1 VSTTDDR
8 QDLTARARIRDAAL
22 ELFAERGVAGTS
34 LRSVA
39 ERASVSLALVQY
51 HFTSK
56 AGLAS
61 ACDDHVVEFFRGTAK
76 QAADGAVSDPRFI
89 SATRRDATSI
99 WRYLGRALADDTP
112 AAAEIFDE
120 LLRLTRE
127 YLPEDHD
134 DTAAE
139 AAVFVAMRL
148 GVYVLHRHI
157 SRAIGVDAVTSSGMH
172 RISEALLKIISPTF
186 VGATAAAQAE
196 AGLAG
201 ARPDEEP

>member
-1 VSTTDDR
+1 MDDR

-61 ACDDHVVEFFRGTAK
+61 ACDDYVVEFFRNTAK
-76 QAADGAVSDPRFI
+76 QAADGAVSDPQFI
-89 SATRRDATSI
+89 SAARRDATSV
-99 WRYLGRALADDTP
+99 WHYLGRALADDTP
-112 AAAEIFDE
+112 AAAVIFDE
-120 LLRLTRE
+120 LLILTQE
-127 YLPEDHD
+127 YLPGDKEE
-134 DTAAE
+134 TVTE

-148 GVYVLHRHI
+148 GVYVLHQHI
-157 SRAIGVDAVTSSGMH
+157 SRAIGVDAVTPAGMH
-172 RISEALLKIISPTF
+172 RISTALLKIISPSF
-186 VGATAAAQAE
+186 VGAAAAEQAE
-196 AGLAG
+196 TGLAG
-201 ARPDEEP
+201 ARPDDGEQ

>member
-1 VSTTDDR
+1 MVDATE
-8 QDLTARARIRDAAL
+8 DLTARARIRDAAL
-22 ELFAERGVAGTS
+22 ELFAEGGVPGTS
-34 LRSVA
+34 LRSIA

-51 HFTSK
+51 HYGSK

-61 ACDDHVVEFFRGTAK
+61 ACDDHVVEFFRATAK
-76 QAADGAVSDPRFI
+76 QAADGAVSDPQFI
-89 SATRRDATSI
+89 SAARRDATSV

-112 AAAEIFDE
+112 AAAAIFDE
-120 LLRLTRE
+120 LLSLTQE
-127 YLPEDHD
+127 HLSD
-134 DTAAE
+134 DSQDAEAE

-157 SRAIGVDAVTSSGMH
+157 TRAIGVEAVTPRGMQ

-186 VGATAAAQAE
+186 IGASAIAGAE

-201 ARPDEEP
+201 LRSEEER